1 MTKLAALSLLLAC
14 ARPYALPLV
23 VQDKAVR
30 ESLAVRPY
38 SVTGNGPAA
47 LTSWDVQ
54 YDFSLVEERG
64 VCRLKEPHV
73 ELSIQQSYPTA
84 PSADPATAVALLSS
98 LDELQK
104 HEDGHLRID
113 RAAAHEL
120 ADALRAI
127 SPESNCERVRE
138 KARLAAARAIAGCR
152 SSNDAY
158 DSATRHGLSGR

>member
-1 MTKLAALSLLLAC
+1 MTKLTAALTLLLAC
-14 ARPYALPLV
+14 ARPYALPVV

-30 ESLAVRPY
+30 ESLSVRPY
-38 SVTGNGPAA
+38 SVTNGPAA
-47 LTSWDVQ
+47 VTSWDVQ

-64 VCRLKEPHV
+64 TCRLHEPHV
-73 ELSIQQSYPTA
+73 ELSIQQSYPVA

-98 LDELQK
+98 LDELVK

-127 SPESNCERVRE
+127 APESSCDQVRE
-138 KARLAAARAIAGCR
+138 KARLAASKAIAGCKAT
-152 SSNDAY
+152 NDAF
-158 DSATRHGLSGR
+158 DAATDHGTR